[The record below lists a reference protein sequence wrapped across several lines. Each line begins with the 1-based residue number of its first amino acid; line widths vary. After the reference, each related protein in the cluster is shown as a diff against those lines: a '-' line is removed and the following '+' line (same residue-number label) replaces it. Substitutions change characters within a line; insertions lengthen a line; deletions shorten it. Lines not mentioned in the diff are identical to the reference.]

1 MKAKG
6 LTARTGTV
14 VQYIFCLAQGEESTK
29 TAQADRAKHPEEIKR
44 SEGQLKIGKTRSVSM
59 LEGRFANT
67 VNNRLRILPCEP
79 DPPSH

>member
-44 SEGQLKIGKTRSVSM
+44 SEGQLKIGKI
-59 LEGRFANT
+59 GPYAKN
-67 VNNRLRILPCEP
+67 IC
-79 DPPSH
+79 